1 MNPPLSRS
9 PAHRLPI
16 ILPLC
21 NLHHPPSPK
30 SNNTTQINKTIASWT
45 NATKTLFFSF
55 FGRIR
60 LLLQHYV
67 IRYAFGSNIIP
78 PIDTTIAGKVLDCGC
93 GPGTWV
99 MVSLLS
105 IITNDMVLLCFTLF

>member
-1 MNPPLSRS
+1 MQR
-9 PAHRLPI
+9 
-16 ILPLC
+16 
-21 NLHHPPSPK
+21 
-30 SNNTTQINKTIASWT
+30 KT
-45 NATKTLFFSF
+45 FFFFRFF
-55 FGRIR
+55 FGRNR

-99 MVSLLS
+99 MVSLLFRS
-105 IITNDMVLLCFTLF
+105 IANDIMLYLFHFILVAPIPSLAPPFLPFL